1 MTFSR
6 ETPVLTKRLLI
17 TTVLAALALAFLAVL
32 GLGILREQ
40 PLSNSYAQL
49 ALGWLEG
56 RFDTDVCLD
65 GDCALFEGRTYI
77 IFPPLPGV
85 IALPFVAVFGVGF
98 SAFLPIAV
106 LAFLAS
112 GWLWWRIFLKQAESR
127 DLSLLLVC
135 VVLFASPLAFVT
147 LRGDHVWFFAQSWGF
162 LFATAALYFALVRP
176 HALLVGLF
184 IGLAFLCRQ
193 MTILYLPVLYILML
207 EKDRRWF
214 WIDGPAIKK
223 VLALSAFPIAAI
235 GVYFAYN
242 YARFGSPMETGYS
255 YIFPIE
261 WETEPSA
268 GLFLRERVREL
279 GIFSDQYFLFNTI
292 YMFIA
297 GPHIEFG
304 GKYLTEMVSFDI
316 NGASLFLVTPVLLL
330 ALLAPWNRDFW
341 FGFGTV
347 ALILGMTLFYH
358 SNGFSQ
364 YSAQRYALD
373 WLPLLLIYLA
383 RGVRPAFTAPFALL
397 TCYSMAVT
405 LSMLAFGG
413 LLGTQ

>member
-1 MTFSR
+1 M
-6 ETPVLTKRLLI
+6 LTKRFLI
-17 TTVLAALALAFLAVL
+17 MIVLAGLALAFLAVL
-32 GLGILREQ
+32 GLGILREE
-40 PLSNSYAQL
+40 PLTNSYAQL
-49 ALGWLEG
+49 AMGWLDG
-56 RFDTDVCLD
+56 RFDTDVCVD
-65 GDCALFEGRTYI
+65 GDCALFQGRSYI

-85 IALPFVAVFGVGF
+85 IALPFVALFGASF
-98 SAFLPIAV
+98 SAFMPIAV

-112 GWLWWRIFLKQAESR
+112 GWLWWRIFLRQAESR

-176 HALLVGLF
+176 NALLVGLF

-207 EKDRRWF
+207 DSDRRWF
-214 WIDGPAIKK
+214 WIDSVAIKR
-223 VLALSAFPIAAI
+223 VLALAAFPILALC
-235 GVYFAYN
+235 VYFAYN
-242 YARFGSPMETGYS
+242 YARFGSPLETGYS

-261 WETEPSA
+261 WQKAGDA
-268 GLFLRERVREL
+268 GLFLGERVRDL
-279 GIFSDQYFLFNTI
+279 GIFSEQYLLFNLI

-297 GPHIEFG
+297 GPHVEFG
-304 GKYLTEMVSFDI
+304 GQYLTEMMSFDT

-341 FGFGTV
+341 FGVGTV
-347 ALILGMTLFYH
+347 AVILGLTLFYH

-373 WLPLLLIYLA
+373 WLPLLLIFLA

-397 TCYSMAVT
+397 TCYSMVVT
-405 LSMLAFGG
+405 LGMLALGG
-413 LLGTQ
+413 VLGTP